1 MLIFRRQPVVSYI
14 DGDVHMRQPS
24 IRNHSSVARKSDLAP
39 NNRRRTVHRSMTFAV
54 HNERKYLQKP
64 LRHSN
69 SRISDIIKS
78 YNESQEAAG
87 KRRDAKQ
94 TYAEAFVAPPAILPD
109 FDKEQEASFL
119 DEDWLLQ
126 KSLERAGISQPG
138 SVSDSHVIF

>member
-1 MLIFRRQPVVSYI
+1 
-14 DGDVHMRQPS
+14 
-24 IRNHSSVARKSDLAP
+24 
-39 NNRRRTVHRSMTFAV
+39 MTFAV

-126 KSLERAGISQPG
+126 KSLERAGMSQPG